1 MEDFEL
7 LESFVSESNDLI
19 DDVEPLFIQL
29 EKTAGSD
36 QHVDVDVVNKIFRL
50 FHSMKGSAGFIGLNN
65 IAKVTHHAETL
76 LDAFRKNPELPMT
89 SYFLE
94 VQLQAIDAIRTMLE
108 NTMNNGN
115 DEGLED
121 LRDTVVDRLVKALEV
136 AESGAP
142 PDEAPQKTKDAANSE
157 KATEKKEKKAPAKS
171 KKTKK
176 QEDLERENIRKMIES
191 EGGSNFFHDGSELL
205 EKTEECLLQ
214 YQKADEK
221 KQKEL
226 VNEAF
231 RLLHN
236 FKGSCGFL
244 KYEDLAKL
252 SHAAES
258 ILECV
263 KSGKIELDEQTL
275 EILLQAVDTLTEGM
289 NVLTQNGNSAEI
301 PNCELMVEFLN
312 DISGATPL
320 NIDELAPSNEE
331 DAPAATSEQKSN
343 EEPQADFDDMDLPDD
358 VKALLMAEDS
368 SSGGGDEDDDK
379 ASFLTAG
386 GSKKSPMVAEIRK
399 IDKNTPEQKDAIPA
413 KPLVKTNNDDMK
425 KMSAAAPQSQK
436 EFAQTIRVDLKRL
449 DKLINLVGE
458 LVIAESMVFRVLTE
472 LLGNDNDLERKIHH
486 LQRVSS
492 ELQDVAMS
500 VRMIPLSATFK
511 KMIRLIHDLSK
522 KSSKKVDMKLIGED
536 TEVDKN
542 VIEQINDPLVHIIR
556 NSVDHGIETADER
569 IAAGK
574 PETGM
579 ITLEAKHEGGEV
591 WISIIDDGHGLNR
604 DKILNKAIERGLVS
618 GDGSE
623 MTDDDVFQLIFEPGF
638 STADKVTDISGRGV
652 GMDVVKKNIEKL
664 NGRIKVRSKAGHGTT
679 ISLRIPLTLAII
691 DGMLVKIGDSL
702 FTVPLLAIRES
713 IRGTDDMLIG
723 LPDGNECINV
733 RNEEIPIIKL
743 YSCFRRS
750 TEITEIKDGVLV
762 IVEADGQKAALLV
775 DEIVGQQEIVIKG
788 LSTYLGAP
796 KGISGCTVLGNG
808 EVSLII
814 DISSLLS
821 RVS

>member
-29 EKTAGSD
+29 EKAAGGD

-121 LRDTVVDRLVKALEV
+121 LRDTVVDRLVEALEV
-136 AESGAP
+136 AEGGAP
-142 PDEAPQKTKDAANSE
+142 PEEAPKKNKETAKSE
-157 KATEKKEKKAPAKS
+157 KAAEKKAPAES

-191 EGGSNFFHDGSELL
+191 EGGSNFFHDGLELL

-320 NIDELAPSNEE
+320 NIDELALPDEQE
-331 DAPAATSEQKSN
+331 APAATSEQKS
-343 EEPQADFDDMDLPDD
+343 EDQPQADFDDMDLPDD
-358 VKALLMAEDS
+358 VKALLMAEE
-368 SSGGGDEDDDK
+368 SGSDEEDDDK

-386 GSKKSPMVAEIRK
+386 GSKQSPMVAEIRK
-399 IDKNTPEQKDAIPA
+399 IDKSSQEQKDVIPA
-413 KPLVKTNNDDMK
+413 KPLVKTNNDEMK
-425 KMSAAAPQSQK
+425 KAAAAQPPQK

-556 NSVDHGIETADER
+556 NSVDHGIETAEER

-604 DKILNKAIERGLVS
+604 DKILGKAIERGLVS

-733 RNEEIPIIKL
+733 RHEEIPIIKL